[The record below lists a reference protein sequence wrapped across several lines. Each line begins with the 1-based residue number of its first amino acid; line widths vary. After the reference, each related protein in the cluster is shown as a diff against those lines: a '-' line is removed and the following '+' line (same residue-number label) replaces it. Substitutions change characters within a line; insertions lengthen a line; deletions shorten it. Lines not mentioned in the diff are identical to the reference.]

1 MESDIGTVLTQNAA
15 RLVGES
21 RGGWETGY
29 QITYVWNLNYDTN
42 EQIYETDAQ
51 TQRTDLLGGGGWI
64 WNLGLADAT
73 YRVDK

>member
-21 RGGWETGY
+21 RGGWEAGH

-42 EQIYETDAQ
+42 EQIYEIDA
-51 TQRTDLLGGGGWI
+51 QRTDLLRGGGWI

-73 YRVDK
+73 YRMDK

>member
-29 QITYVWNLNYDTN
+29 QMTYVWNLNYDTN

-51 TQRTDLLGGGGWI
+51 T
-64 WNLGLADAT
+64 
-73 YRVDK
+73 